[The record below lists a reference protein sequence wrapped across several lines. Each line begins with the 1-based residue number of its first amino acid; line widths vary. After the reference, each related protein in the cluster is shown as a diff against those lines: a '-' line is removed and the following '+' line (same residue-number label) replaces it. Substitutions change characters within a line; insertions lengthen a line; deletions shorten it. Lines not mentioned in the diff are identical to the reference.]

1 MKNGHSAGTATA
13 GSPVNGGAPHGAAVL
28 KTVAPAARLLNLR
41 AAGTYIGVS
50 YWTMR
55 DLVNAGMLP
64 VVRFPVPRAKDGRTI
79 RRVLI
84 DREDLDRM
92 IEANKETE

>member
-13 GSPVNGGAPHGAAVL
+13 GNPVSRGPQSGAAVL
-28 KTVAPAARLLNLR
+28 ETVAPAARLLNLR
-41 AAGTYIGVS
+41 AAAAYVGVS

-55 DLVNAGMLP
+55 DMTLSGMLP

-84 DREDLDRM
+84 DRQDLDRL

>member
-1 MKNGHSAGTATA
+1 MNQ
-13 GSPVNGGAPHGAAVL
+13 GSPTGAAVL
-28 KTVAPAARLLNLR
+28 GTVAPTARLLNLR
-41 AAGTYIGVS
+41 AAADYLGLS

-84 DREDLDRM
+84 DSADLDRL
-92 IEANKETE
+92 IEQNKETE